1 MAASSLFSN
10 TPNIADSLGD
20 AHWPGMVAASL
31 AVESHKLAAFSRL
44 MAQHGFALDTS
55 RLFFDPFYAYKRLA
69 LAHTTNDDDLKALSI
84 ELFEKY
90 KALERR
96 RRAVSAFGTLNTV
109 RH

>member
-10 TPNIADSLGD
+10 MPNIAETGD
-20 AHWPGMVAASL
+20 ATWPGMVAASL
-31 AVESHKLAAFSRL
+31 SVESHKLAAFSRL

-69 LAHTTNDDDLKALSI
+69 LAHTSDDAALKELAV

-96 RRAVSAFGTLNTV
+96 RRSVSAFGTLNIT